1 MNTPRFPLR
10 RAPKRFLEGAP
21 DYVLDIFDNRG
32 KTADRYTV
40 IFGERFADYFSD
52 VNWQIS
58 YLGLGDDQ
66 GPQGI
71 SMWGALSWADVCAYR
86 ERSRKFRTSW
96 LSLPE
101 HVRKHVIDRAEA
113 PF

>member
-1 MNTPRFPLR
+1 MTPHFPLR

-32 KTADRYTV
+32 KTADRYTI

-52 VNWQIS
+52 VGWQIS

-71 SMWGALSWADVCAYR
+71 SMWGALTLFGVQYYR
-86 ERSRKFRTSW
+86 NHDRRFRTPW

-101 HVRKHVIDRAEA
+101 HVRKHVVDRAEA